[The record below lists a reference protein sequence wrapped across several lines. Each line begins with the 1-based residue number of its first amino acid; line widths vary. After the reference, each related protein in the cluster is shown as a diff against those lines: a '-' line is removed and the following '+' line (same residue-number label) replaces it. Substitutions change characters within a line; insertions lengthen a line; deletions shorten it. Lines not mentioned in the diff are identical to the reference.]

1 MITRQKLSHND
12 WFRGTNQI
20 SLGIVYYVELGMS
33 FLVVQLLSGVIL
45 LHGRFNEQV
54 VLVDQ
59 FELLVNALSQ
69 NLSDLR

>member
-1 MITRQKLSHND
+1 MITRQKLSHSD

>member
-1 MITRQKLSHND
+1 MITRQKLSHSD

-33 FLVVQLLSGVIL
+33 FLVVQLLSRVIL

>member
-1 MITRQKLSHND
+1 MITRQKLSHSD
-12 WFRGTNQI
+12 WFRGTNQVSI
-20 SLGIVYYVELGMS
+20 GIVYYVELGMS

-45 LHGRFNEQV
+45 LHGRFNELV

-59 FELLVNALSQ
+59 LELLEDAFSQ